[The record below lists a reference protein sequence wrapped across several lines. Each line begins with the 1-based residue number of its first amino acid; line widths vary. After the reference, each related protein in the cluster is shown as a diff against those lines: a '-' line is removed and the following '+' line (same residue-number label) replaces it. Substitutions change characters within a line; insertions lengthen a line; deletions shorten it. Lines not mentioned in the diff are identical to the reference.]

1 MSERTVPKLP
11 KWPFFLGDILLVTL
25 AYLILGA
32 AYAHGKWPM
41 NTWQNLWCVLSLSLG
56 CVLGVLP
63 FLLEYRAAMKLTE
76 ADRLTN
82 AVLQIENLE
91 IIGRQI
97 TNATANW
104 QTAHEHSIQAVETAR
119 EIAEGITAEA
129 RAFSEFLQKANDT
142 EKNHLRLEVD
152 KLRRSEGE
160 WLQILVRIL
169 DHIYA
174 LYQAAVRSGQ
184 SNLVEQL
191 GLFQDSCRD
200 VARRV
205 GLVPFTAIPGE
216 SYDSKLHQLA
226 DSGAVPAAEARVAE
240 TVANGYSFQ
249 GQLVRPALVTL
260 QPGESPEP
268 STPDAFPASAGDE
281 NRTQSSTAE
290 ENSSPNPPGTETEG
304 EVSATPPEEAA
315 QTPTGNAESAQEFA
329 HQESPDSDEE
339 QFRS

>member
-1 MSERTVPKLP
+1 MANRSRTFDPGRRNRP
-11 KWPFFLGDILLVTL
+11 RNCRRHHCRS
-25 AYLILGA
+25 A
-32 AYAHGKWPM
+32 
-41 NTWQNLWCVLSLSLG
+41 
-56 CVLGVLP
+56 GVQRVSP
-63 FLLEYRAAMKLTE
+63 E
-76 ADRLTN
+76 
-82 AVLQIENLE
+82 
-91 IIGRQI
+91 
-97 TNATANW
+97 
-104 QTAHEHSIQAVETAR
+104 S
-119 EIAEGITAEA
+119 
-129 RAFSEFLQKANDT
+129 
-142 EKNHLRLEVD
+142 
-152 KLRRSEGE
+152 
-160 WLQILVRIL
+160 
-169 DHIYA
+169 HIYA

-268 STPDAFPASAGDE
+268 SAPDAFAAGDE

-290 ENSSPNPPGTETEG
+290 ENSSPNQPGTETEG

-315 QTPTGNAESAQEFA
+315 ETPTGNAESAQEFA

>member
-1 MSERTVPKLP
+1 
-11 KWPFFLGDILLVTL
+11 
-25 AYLILGA
+25 
-32 AYAHGKWPM
+32 
-41 NTWQNLWCVLSLSLG
+41 
-56 CVLGVLP
+56 
-63 FLLEYRAAMKLTE
+63 
-76 ADRLTN
+76 
-82 AVLQIENLE
+82 
-91 IIGRQI
+91 
-97 TNATANW
+97 
-104 QTAHEHSIQAVETAR
+104 
-119 EIAEGITAEA
+119 
-129 RAFSEFLQKANDT
+129 
-142 EKNHLRLEVD
+142 
-152 KLRRSEGE
+152 
-160 WLQILVRIL
+160 ILVRIL

-281 NRTQSSTAE
+281 NRTQSSSAE
-290 ENSSPNPPGTETEG
+290 ENSSPNPPRTETEG
-304 EVSATPPEEAA
+304 EVSETPPEEAA
-315 QTPTGNAESAQEFA
+315 HDFA

-339 QFRS
+339 QFRSSALALRLLAGADVIAPAWFVLTTG